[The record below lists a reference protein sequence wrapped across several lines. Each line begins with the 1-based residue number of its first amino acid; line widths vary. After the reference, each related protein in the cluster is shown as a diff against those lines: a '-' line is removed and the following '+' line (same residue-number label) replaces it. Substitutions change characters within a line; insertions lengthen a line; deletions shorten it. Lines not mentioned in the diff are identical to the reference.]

1 MDPRTSRC
9 ISYWKLGY
17 SSYLSLPD
25 GILLFRTSEIRL
37 FFEKK
42 LPTSTA
48 EIFQFGVHCFNLNLP
63 RCFCSPENLGNQKNE
78 HQKCLGWKP
87 NPTLFRHNLTLRK
100 VVKVQDLLIR
110 QLQDLPNWWLGF
122 GALGSERSRAI
133 PNFFN
138 SEMKAAQG
146 FHTFSFYR
154 KHEETASKSH
164 HYKQRACKK
173 SVRLDLWFDVLPW
186 SKLFKKNTS

>member
-1 MDPRTSRC
+1 MVYRDHEKTLINEWKILLAVDDFCATKITSRLPLPLLQLK
-9 ISYWKLGY
+9 SSQMFLFPGKSWK
-17 SSYLSLPD
+17 S
-25 GILLFRTSEIRL
+25 
-37 FFEKK
+37 
-42 LPTSTA
+42 
-48 EIFQFGVHCFNLNLP
+48 
-63 RCFCSPENLGNQKNE
+63 KNE

-173 SVRLDLWFDVLPW
+173 SVRLDL
-186 SKLFKKNTS
+186 